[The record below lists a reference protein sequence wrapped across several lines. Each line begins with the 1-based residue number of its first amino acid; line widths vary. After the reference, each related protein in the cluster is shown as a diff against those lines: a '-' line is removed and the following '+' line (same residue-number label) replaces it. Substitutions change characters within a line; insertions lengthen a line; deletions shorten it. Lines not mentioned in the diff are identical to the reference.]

1 MHGAIGALKK
11 AMARCYMRGVQK
23 PLNQAAQNLSNTR
36 LGMDNI
42 YIAMAHLAT
51 KQGCG
56 HA

>member
-1 MHGAIGALKK
+1 
-11 AMARCYMRGVQK
+11 MARCYMRGVQK